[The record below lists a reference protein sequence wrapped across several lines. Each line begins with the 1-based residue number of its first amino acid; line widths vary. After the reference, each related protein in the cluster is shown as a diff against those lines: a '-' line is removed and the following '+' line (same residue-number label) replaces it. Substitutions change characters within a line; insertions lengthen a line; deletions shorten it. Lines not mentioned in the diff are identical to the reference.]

1 MGQVHCTPFPVNRA
15 EVAFKYKGMRF
26 DGLIEK
32 LKVIQWEPFLTV
44 QDTIANIKPCD
55 PVAVKK
61 GQLKKT
67 RVATAETAAKS
78 AAAREAREQAF
89 VVKID
94 ANKIKVTEAL
104 Q

>member
-1 MGQVHCTPFPVNRA
+1 M
-15 EVAFKYKGMRF
+15 
-26 DGLIEK
+26 
-32 LKVIQWEPFLTV
+32 
-44 QDTIANIKPCD
+44 
-55 PVAVKK
+55 KK